1 MVTSWQKDSLSQRA
15 AVELQGCR
23 FNSCWQAC
31 NCIKTVCTST
41 SVGSTNVKLLCWV
54 VILLPEKTNKQK
66 LNVLSK
72 DPSLEMLSFCLFFFS
87 GSNITTQHSNCNCIP
102 LQLLSHSS
110 KEPVALV
117 YLIVLL
123 YCIDIFFIHS
133 MYTCSVM

>member
-31 NCIKTVCTST
+31 NCIKNVCTST

-54 VILLPEKTNKQK
+54 VILLPEKKPSGNSTFWGKA
-66 LNVLSK
+66 LRSK
-72 DPSLEMLSFCLFFFS
+72 CRVSACFFQV
-87 GSNITTQHSNCNCIP
+87 TTQHSNCNCIP

-110 KEPVALV
+110 KKHMLTPQLPFEISVYKKHDQSAIIAL
-117 YLIVLL
+117 LK
-123 YCIDIFFIHS
+123 
-133 MYTCSVM
+133 